1 MRDTRAA
8 LLEATN
14 TVILRDGIAHLT
26 LEAIAKEAGAS
37 KGGLLYH
44 FPNKEALIRG
54 LLEHYLTLFEAEL
67 SRRMAHDPDPK
78 GRFSRALIG
87 ATFDADPH
95 QPMLRAGLLAALTI
109 NPELLEPVRAAF
121 EGYQQRIEGDGLK
134 PTHATLL
141 RLAADG
147 LWFADLL
154 HLAPPAGPF
163 REQLRQRLLTLSYQ
177 ELD

>member
-1 MRDTRAA
+1 MRETRNT

-26 LEAIAKEAGAS
+26 LEAVAKEAGVS

-54 LLEHYLTLFEAEL
+54 LLEAEL
-67 SRRMAHDPDPK
+67 SHRMARDPEPK
-78 GRFSRALIG
+78 GRFSRALID
-87 ATFDADPH
+87 ATFDAEPH
-95 QPMLRAGLLAALTI
+95 QPLLRAGLLAALTI

-121 EGYQQRIEGDGLK
+121 EGYQQRIEDDGLK
-134 PTHATLL
+134 PTQATLL
-141 RLAADG
+141 RLVADG

-154 HLAPPAGPF
+154 HLAPPAGPL
-163 REQLRQRLLTLSYQ
+163 REQLRQRLLTLSHQ